1 MNTHIS
7 HLLNAYLDH
16 ELAPEQVLRV
26 EKHLR
31 ECAACRKELHELQA
45 LSSLLAQTR
54 LEATLSAAQRI
65 SRNVEHQISVTPRSN
80 WQYLLRIAWKLL
92 PFSLA
97 GMWGVIQAIFLVVL
111 LVQFALQSGLFAD
124 ITSLLP
130 PADTPLWIK
139 ATQMQGASDL
149 EQIGEFVLQTVSFN
163 FPFLQGS
170 LIYLLLQFGMAV
182 LFAAWLAGW
191 WISKSRV
198 FSTLQAI
205 YPGLPGER

>member
-7 HLLNAYLDH
+7 RLLSAYNDH
-16 ELAPEQVLRV
+16 ELTPEQVQQV

-31 ECAACRKELHELQA
+31 ECAACRQELHELQA

-54 LEATLSAAQRI
+54 LEAPLSAAQRVF
-65 SRNVEHQISVTPRSN
+65 RNVEHQITVHPRSN
-80 WQYLLRIAWKLL
+80 WHHLLHIVWKLL

-111 LVQFALQSGLFAD
+111 LVQFALQSGLFTD
-124 ITSLLP
+124 IASLLP

-139 ATQMQGASDL
+139 ASQMQSASDL
-149 EQIGEFVLQTVSFN
+149 EQIGSFLLQIVSFN
-163 FPFLQGS
+163 YPLLQGS
-170 LIYLLLQFGMAV
+170 LIYLLLQFGMAT

-198 FSTLQAI
+198 FSNLQVI
-205 YPGLPGER
+205 